1 MKITQEQKQA
11 TLELILKHAHE
22 AFLQEDYERVKLSNI
37 SKASHIA
44 EGTLFNYFKDKPTLF
59 IATFI
64 KYRSENNQLYKVY
77 APKDFNALVDE
88 IIEILS
94 HYMII
99 DHPKLEKAFKRFL
112 HLLREQKLSSE
123 DNMDQA
129 LLIAD
134 QYIFDAILE
143 TLNKINLKH
152 TNPSSLF
159 NVIYK
164 QIEGIFNDYLYGDI
178 DFDRFLITV
187 KEHITLILM
196 PYVVF

>member
-1 MKITQEQKQA
+1 MKITHEQKKV

-22 AFLQEDYERVKLSNI
+22 AFLQEDYEKVKLSNI

-77 APKDFNALVDE
+77 APKDFDSLVNE

-94 HYMII
+94 YYMKI
-99 DHPKLEKAFKRFL
+99 DHPKLERTFKRFL
-112 HLLREQKLSSE
+112 HLLREQKLSTK
-123 DNMDQA
+123 DNMGQA

-152 TNPSSLF
+152 TDSNSLF

-164 QIEGIFNDYLYGDI
+164 QVEGVFNDYLYGDI
-178 DFDRFLITV
+178 EFDGFLLTV
-187 KEHITLILM
+187 KEHITLILR
-196 PYVVF
+196 PYVDI